1 MRAALH
7 AVVFLPLLGLC
18 GCEDRASVQAASQYR
33 QVVSIPA
40 VPLVFAPGVAVPDQ
54 PSRARLRQLHDTMPA
69 ESVPVLHGDGTLTAA
84 RVRVVSTML
93 ARPVVVVPVAAG
105 ILTANTALLDVPV
118 RPGILADACRG
129 PGVQNVGDLWPGD
142 DVREPVRLPAG
153 CATEATLA
161 AQVSQ
166 RADLL
171 TGRELGPAA
180 SSPYAD
186 AIERYYARNAAPQP
200 RGGQSGSG
208 GSGSGSGD
216 VEGQASSPGNPL
228 LGGMPSPAK

>member
-18 GCEDRASVQAASQYR
+18 GCEDRSGVQAASQYR

-54 PSRARLRQLHDTMPA
+54 PSQVRLRQLRDTMPV

-93 ARPVVVVPVAAG
+93 ARPVMVVPVAAG
-105 ILTANTALLDVPV
+105 ILAANTALLDVPV

-129 PGVQNVGDLWPGD
+129 PG
-142 DVREPVRLPAG
+142 
-153 CATEATLA
+153 
-161 AQVSQ
+161 
-166 RADLL
+166 
-171 TGRELGPAA
+171 
-180 SSPYAD
+180 
-186 AIERYYARNAAPQP
+186 
-200 RGGQSGSG
+200 
-208 GSGSGSGD
+208 
-216 VEGQASSPGNPL
+216 
-228 LGGMPSPAK
+228 